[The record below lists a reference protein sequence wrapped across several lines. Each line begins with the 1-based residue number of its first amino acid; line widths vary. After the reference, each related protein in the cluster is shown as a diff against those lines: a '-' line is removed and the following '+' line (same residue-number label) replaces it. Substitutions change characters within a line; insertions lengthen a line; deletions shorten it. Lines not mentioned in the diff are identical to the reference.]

1 MASIYD
7 IGYLLESVE
16 ALLRRYVVLND
27 DAAAVVTLWVVHVF
41 TFDAWE
47 FTPYLAVT
55 SAVKRSGKSRLLEIL
70 ELVLGN
76 TRAVSTAN
84 ISSASLYRLVD
95 ANPGTAVLFDEI
107 DRIPKEKAE
116 ELWGLIN
123 SGWRLGGKVHR
134 QTGARGDVLKSFS
147 TFSPK
152 VLAGIGQ
159 PLPDTT
165 ADRSLP
171 VRMERRLT
179 GERVD
184 RLRLRRAEA
193 EIAPLREKLAAWA
206 EVAREE
212 LAAAEPLFP
221 TGMTNDRLMDVAEP
235 LFAIADVEGGE
246 WPARI
251 RAAVMATE
259 DTGVQIA
266 EEELSVLALRHLY
279 EAIAETGE
287 DRITTDAVLAYMV
300 RQDDGPWAEWWGDK
314 VADGKT
320 VGPARRLRR
329 YLERFE
335 GVKPKQIRFGDA
347 NLRGYEL
354 APVAEAVNRYLPHLS
369 ATAATS
375 ATPLASTV
383 TDVAL
388 VADTPGERDQPDLN
402 GQVRSILEW
411 NRRVRE
417 QGQP

>member
-16 ALLRRYVVLND
+16 ALLRRYVVLTD
-27 DAAAVVTLWVVHVF
+27 DASAIVTLWVVHVF
-41 TFDAWE
+41 TFYAWE

-76 TRAVSTAN
+76 ARAVSTAN

-134 QTGARGDVLKSFS
+134 QTGARGDVLRSFS

-171 VRMERRLT
+171 VRMERRLA

-193 EIAPLREKLAAWA
+193 EIAPLRELLAAWA
-206 EVAREE
+206 EVAREQ

-235 LFAIADVEGGE
+235 LFAIADVEGGD

-251 RAAVMATE
+251 RRAVMATE
-259 DTGVQIA
+259 DVGVQIA
-266 EEELSVLALRHLY
+266 EEELSVMALRHLY
-279 EAIAETGE
+279 GAITETGE
-287 DRITTDAVLAYMV
+287 DRITTDAALAYMI
-300 RQDDGPWAEWWGDK
+300 RQDDGPWAEWWGEK
-314 VADGKT
+314 VDAGKAI
-320 VGPARRLRR
+320 GPARRLRR
-329 YLERFE
+329 YLERFDN
-335 GVKPKQIRFGDA
+335 VKPKQIRFGDVS
-347 NLRGYEL
+347 LKGYEL
-354 APVAEAVNRYLPHLS
+354 TPVLEAVNRYLPHLS
-369 ATAATS
+369 ETS
-375 ATPLASTV
+375 DTTETVLASGV
-383 TDVAL
+383 SDVSS
-388 VADTPGERDQPDLN
+388 VSDTPREGDQPDLE
-402 GQVRSILEW
+402 GQTATILEW
-411 NRRVRE
+411 NRRARE
-417 QGQP
+417 EGA